1 MTSNQRVFT
10 AIFLTGL
17 GIHLA
22 GISLNRPGIQL
33 IGGMVWLLSIAAA
46 IAIWSDNR
54 QEAHVLREAA
64 RRADATGRGG
74 VSNGDT

>member
-22 GISLNRPGIQL
+22 GISLNRPGIAL
-33 IGGMVWLLSIAAA
+33 IGGLIWFISFCVAITVWL
-46 IAIWSDNR
+46 DNR
-54 QEAHVLREAA
+54 QEE
-64 RRADATGRGG
+64 
-74 VSNGDT
+74 S